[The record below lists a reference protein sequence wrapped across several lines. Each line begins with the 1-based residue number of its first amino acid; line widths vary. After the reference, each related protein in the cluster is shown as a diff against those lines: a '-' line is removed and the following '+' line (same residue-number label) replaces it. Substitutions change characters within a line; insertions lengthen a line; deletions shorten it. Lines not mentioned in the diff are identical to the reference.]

1 MLTSQRYRNTYFV
14 WGQLIGFP
22 NVFVALSYILR
33 NTSVIFCDLVMNL
46 SYFKVL
52 FYCWAVS
59 FWWQHWM
66 EPNHTWTEALTG
78 SCSRTGFA
86 ASVLKIRESQ
96 HWTELQTSLRSPS
109 QTVVLKSVVPEP
121 AASAL
126 SGNLLEMQVPK
137 PSPKFTQSES
147 LGMEA

>member
-1 MLTSQRYRNTYFV
+1 MLTCQRYRNTYFV
-14 WGQLIGFP
+14 WGWLIGFP
-22 NVFVALSYILR
+22 MVFVALSYILR

-52 FYCWAVS
+52 FCCWAVS
-59 FWWQHWM
+59 FWLQHCM
-66 EPNHTWTEALTG
+66 EPNHTWTKVLTG

-86 ASVLKIRESQ
+86 VSVLKIRESQ
-96 HWTELQTSLRSPS
+96 QWTELQTSLGSPS
-109 QTVVLKSVVPEP
+109 QIVVLKSVFPGP

-137 PSPKFTQSES
+137 LSPEFTRSES